1 MLLYLHTLGTS
12 VVKREIEYSDC
23 QGLVQDR
30 LLVDYNSSVHIY
42 ICIYVYFI
50 NVNVKTITLY
60 NLQHNMYYSTYHTLT
75 ALTYLLHISPP
86 KAHRPSAVK
95 CIPPDPA
102 KDPSRQYAWSM
113 PSSK

>member
-42 ICIYVYFI
+42 ICI
-50 NVNVKTITLY
+50 LY
-60 NLQHNMYYSTYHTLT
+60 QCECKNNY
-75 ALTYLLHISPP
+75 I
-86 KAHRPSAVK
+86 
-95 CIPPDPA
+95 I
-102 KDPSRQYAWSM
+102 
-113 PSSK
+113 